1 MESSVKR
8 IVSNAF
14 LTGLLFLVGLFY
26 SSTIKAEV
34 TIPNILS
41 SNMVLQ
47 REIGTNV
54 WGWAKPGE
62 KISVTFRGESVK
74 TKTDKTGNWKVKIPT
89 GIAGGPFQLV
99 IEGKNKIT
107 LDNILVGD
115 VWICSGQSNMEFKL
129 KQAENS
135 IAEAKKANFPNIRL
149 FTIKQNAAAIPA
161 SNVATASWQ
170 ICTPITAPEFS
181 AVGYFFGKKIHL
193 ETGIPIGL
201 ISSNWGGTCVETW
214 TSAEA
219 ANTDA
224 EMAKWL
230 TGLAS
235 FDPAKMIAEQ
245 KEIYAGYKVELD
257 KVNNPAYTHPFI
269 AANFDDSQWNNMVL
283 PGLWENHEGYENF
296 DGIVWF
302 RKSFVLPEGFN
313 LNEST
318 LFLDKIDDSDV
329 TWVNGARVGEMYNQ
343 YSALREYKIPAGILK
358 IGKNIL
364 VSRVEDYTGGGGIYG
379 LASDL
384 HITDGINTVAL
395 DGTWKATKDPLKV
408 PNNPTG
414 EPSSGLQPNQYP
426 SLLFNGMINPLLNF
440 AIKGAIW
447 YQGEANA
454 DALSQALHYE
464 NQLKLMIT
472 DWRKHW
478 GVGDFPF
485 YQVQLA
491 NFRAE
496 TQTPQNDV
504 WPYLRE
510 AQFNSCQLAN
520 VGMACII
527 DIGNG
532 EDIHPRNKI
541 DVGNRLA
548 LNCLKFDFGKDVV
561 WHGPRKSDVKFEGG
575 KAIVTFDTDQLVVKN
590 KYGYIDG
597 FAVAGV
603 DKVFH
608 YSKASIVSPNSVEV
622 HCDKVSDIEAVRFLW
637 ADNPGEINLYNR
649 EKLPA
654 EPFRTDKW

>member
-1 MESSVKR
+1 MKLNIKMIR
-8 IVSNAF
+8 PNAF
-14 LTGLLFLVGLFY
+14 AAGLLFVIGLFC
-26 SSTIKAEV
+26 SSPIMAEV

-54 WGWAKPGE
+54 WGWATPGE
-62 KISVTFRGESVK
+62 KISVTFRGETVK
-74 TKTDKTGNWKVKIPT
+74 TKTDKAGNWIIKIST
-89 GIAGGPFQLV
+89 GIAGGPFQLM

-115 VWICSGQSNMEFKL
+115 IWVCSGQSNMEWQL
-129 KQAENS
+129 KNAENGR
-135 IAEAKKANFPNIRL
+135 AEGSKANFPNIRL
-149 FTIKQNAAAIPA
+149 FTVQKSAAAQPA
-161 SNVATASWQ
+161 NNVAPASWQ
-170 ICTPITAPEFS
+170 ICTPETAPEFS
-181 AVGYFFGKKIHL
+181 AVGYFFGKKVHL

-219 ANTDA
+219 ANTDPI
-224 EMAKWL
+224 MAKWL

-245 KEIYAGYKVELD
+245 KEISTLYKVELD
-257 KVNNPAYTHPFI
+257 KVNNPSYSHPFI
-269 AANFDDSQWNNMVL
+269 ATNFDDSQWDNMSL

-313 LNEST
+313 LNDAT
-318 LFLDKIDDSDV
+318 LLLDKIDDTDV
-329 TWVNGARVGEMYNQ
+329 TWVNGGRVGEMYNQ

-358 IGKNIL
+358 IGKNTL

-384 HITDGINTVAL
+384 YITDGKTTVAL
-395 DGTWKATKDPLKV
+395 DGSWKATKDALKV
-408 PNNPTG
+408 PNNPSG

-426 SLLFNGMINPLLNF
+426 SLLFNGMISPLLNY

-454 DALSQALHYE
+454 DALSQALRYE

-496 TQTPQNDV
+496 TQTPQAEV

-532 EDIHPRNKI
+532 EDIHPRNKV
-541 DVGNRLA
+541 DVGSRLA

-561 WHGPRKSDVKFEGG
+561 WHGPRKSEVKIEGS
-575 KAIVTFDTDQLVVKN
+575 KAIVTFDIEKLVVKN
-590 KYGYIDG
+590 KYGYING
-597 FAVAGV
+597 FAVAGA

-608 YSKASIVSPNSVEV
+608 FAKASLKNNNSVEITSNSV
-622 HCDKVSDIEAVRFLW
+622 GKIEAVRFLW
-637 ADNPGEINLYNR
+637 ADNPGEINLFNP
-649 EKLPA
+649 EGLPA